1 MTSESP
7 FLGLP
12 GAIAA
17 AAPDAGT
24 PAHYGGVPLREQRE
38 LARGAAIV
46 DCSHL
51 AIIEIEG
58 EDRLTWI
65 DSLTTQSVAGMQPGD
80 SAENLLLS
88 PQGRIE
94 FAFGMV
100 DDGSSVW
107 LITEPDLGASLAEWF
122 HKMRFRMRVKVTDR
136 SEEMFAIATLGEQEL
151 GAYAP
156 NGVPLIWQ
164 DPWSEGVAGAVS
176 YAAVDPAD
184 HPGHQFP
191 LSLHLVDAAGRE
203 AVVARVR
210 AGELSV
216 AGAMALNGLRVA
228 AWRPRQAYEFDDRV
242 IPHELDLLRSAVH
255 LNKGCYRGQET
266 IAKVHNL
273 GHPPRRLVR
282 LDLEGTDGRVPA
294 TGALIH
300 LASDPEGRPV
310 GRVTSAVIH
319 YEDGPIALAL
329 LKRAADPNAE
339 LLVELAE
346 ETVHIA
352 DSEAIDA
359 VSTGVAVDDVE
370 QQPVERLAAFQTVI
384 VSPESG
390 SAVSIPKSLRRRIGG

>member
-1 MTSESP
+1 MSTESP
-7 FLGLP
+7 FLKLP
-12 GAIAA
+12 RAVAA
-17 AAPDAGT
+17 AAPDSGVA
-24 PAHYGGVPLREQRE
+24 AHYGGTPLREQRQ
-38 LARGAAIV
+38 LARGLAVV

-51 AIIEIEG
+51 GIVEVAG

-65 DSLTTQSVAGMQPGD
+65 DSLTTQSVAHLQPGD

-100 DDGSSVW
+100 DDGTSVW
-107 LITEPDLGASLAEWF
+107 LITEPDLADGLAEWL
-122 HKMRFRMRVKVTDR
+122 HKMRFRMRVKVTNRTDDL
-136 SEEMFAIATLGEQEL
+136 FAIATLGGQDL

-156 NGVPLIWQ
+156 NGVPIVWQ
-164 DPWSEGVAGAVS
+164 DPWTEGVEGAVS
-176 YAAVDPAD
+176 YADVEPEA

-191 LSLHLVDAAGRE
+191 LSLQIVDAAGRD
-203 AVVARVR
+203 AVVARIR
-210 AGELSV
+210 SGEIEA

-228 AWRPRQAYEFDDRV
+228 AWRPRQAFEFDDRV

-282 LDLEGTDGRVPA
+282 LDLEGTNGRLPVK
-294 TGALIH
+294 GALIH
-300 LASDPEGRPV
+300 LRGDVEGRPV
-310 GRVTSAVIH
+310 GRVTSATLH

-329 LKRAADPNAE
+329 LKRAVDPTAE
-339 LLVELAE
+339 LLVDLSDEAVL
-346 ETVHIA
+346 IA
-352 DSEAIDA
+352 DSDGEQ
-359 VSTGVAVDDVE
+359 STQAPE
-370 QQPVERLAAFQTVI
+370 QPIERLAAYQTVI

-390 SAVSIPKSLRRRIGG
+390 RAVSIPRNLRRR

>member
-1 MTSESP
+1 MTTESP

-17 AAPDAGT
+17 AEPDAGVA
-24 PAHYGGVPLREQRE
+24 AHYGGVPLREQRE
-38 LARGAAIV
+38 FARGAAVV

-51 AIIEIEG
+51 AIIEVAG

-65 DSLTTQSVAGMQPGD
+65 DSLTTQSVAGLQPGE

-94 FAFGMV
+94 YAFGMV

-107 LITEPDLGASLAEWF
+107 LIAEPDLGPGLAEWL
-122 HKMRFRMRVKVTDR
+122 HRMRFRMRVAVTDR
-136 SEEMFAIATLGEQEL
+136 SAEIFAIATLGDKDL

-156 NGVPLIWQ
+156 HGVPLIWH
-164 DPWSEGVAGAVS
+164 DPWTEGVAGAVS
-176 YAAVDPAD
+176 YAAVAPAD
-184 HPGHQFP
+184 HPGHGFP

-203 AVVARVR
+203 AIVERIR
-210 AGELSV
+210 AGELAG

-228 AWRPRQAYEFDDRV
+228 AWRPRQAYEFDERV

-282 LDLEGTDGRVPA
+282 LDLEGTDGRLPA
-294 TGALIH
+294 KGSLIH

-310 GRVTSAVIH
+310 GRVTSAVNH

-329 LKRAADPNAE
+329 LKRVVDPTAQ

-346 ETVHIA
+346 EAPLIA
-352 DSEAIDA
+352 DTA
-359 VSTGVAVDDVE
+359 TGVADDSVE
-370 QQPVERLAAFQTVI
+370 QPPVEQLAAFQTVI
-384 VSPESG
+384 VSPDSG
-390 SAVSIPKSLRRRIGG
+390 SAVSIPKNLRRRIAK